1 MLTRD
6 FYEILAPRT
15 RFFLLS
21 AIFFIF
27 APIALL
33 VISNIGHGWS
43 WIDIAGWMIGSA
55 IIATTWAYAAFKHA
69 PVWIPI
75 TVNMLIPV
83 AQATLFSG
91 SISTGN
97 FGVTVTG
104 VLIVLSIAIGYVML
118 VIFIRGEGARTVH
131 LFTEMQLAKEIHDHL
146 VPEVHFCDDRY
157 EILGSSSASSE
168 VGGDLLDLSHRNNSH
183 LVTVADVSGHGVR
196 AGVLMAMIKGAL
208 KTKLLSS
215 ESDAISD
222 DLNSVVY
229 TLKRP
234 DMYAT
239 GILLE
244 LFPDHRVKYTGA
256 GHPALLHIQRNNSIC
271 ANHPS
276 QNPPLG
282 VVPGILFAKTELVLQ
297 PGDLLVLVTD
307 GITEVENESGEMFGE
322 ERVQQLF
329 RSKSDKSLPEL
340 RSALLAAVYQFG
352 KQVDDQTLVLIR
364 AL

>member
-1 MLTRD
+1 MQTKD
-6 FYEILAPRT
+6 FYQILTPRT

-33 VISNIGHGWS
+33 TISNIGQGWS

-55 IIATTWAYAAFKHA
+55 IIATTWAYTALKRKRL
-69 PVWIPI
+69 WIPI
-75 TVNMLIPV
+75 VVTLLVPT
-83 AQATLFSG
+83 AQATLFSD
-91 SISTGN
+91 SLFTGN
-97 FGVTVTG
+97 FGVTVVG
-104 VLIVLSIAIGYVML
+104 ILSVFSIVFGYVMF
-118 VIFIRGEGARTVH
+118 VIFISGEGARTVH
-131 LFTEMQLAKEIHDHL
+131 LFTEMGLAKEIHDHL
-146 VPEVHFCDDRY
+146 VPEIHFRDERY
-157 EILGSSSASSE
+157 EILGSSAASTE
-168 VGGDLLDLSHRNNSH
+168 VGGDLLDFSQRSGVS

-196 AGVLMAMIKGAL
+196 AGVLMAMIKSAL
-208 KTKLLSS
+208 KTKLLST
-215 ESDAISD
+215 ESDSICD
-222 DLNSVVY
+222 DLNTVVY

-244 LFPDHRVKYTGA
+244 LLPDRRVKYTGA
-256 GHPALLHIQRNNSIC
+256 GHPALLHVQRNNNLL
-271 ANHPS
+271 ANHSS

-282 VVPGILFAKTELVLQ
+282 VVPGIPFAKTELRMQ
-297 PGDLLVLVTD
+297 SGDLLVLVTD
-307 GITEVENESGEMFGE
+307 GITEVENETGEMFGE

-329 RSKSDKSLPEL
+329 RANAEKSLPEL
-340 RSALLAAVYQFG
+340 RSALLSEVHQFG